1 MKDRLF
7 VLSQY
12 LLPHHLISRLA
23 GCLAECRVP
32 WVKNT
37 FIKAFVRHFQV
48 DMHEARVED
57 PTAYEHFNAFFTRAL
72 KEGARPIDPTP
83 GAVLNPCDGAISQ
96 LGRVEQGRIFQAKGH
111 SYSVTELLGGDHEHA
126 APFMGG
132 DFATVY
138 LSPKDYHRVHMPLT
152 GTLREMIY
160 VPGRIFSVNTV
171 TAEGVPELFARN
183 ERVVCLF
190 DTERGPMAMVL
201 VGAMIV
207 ASIETVWAGLV
218 TPPKRTLKRVRYDEA
233 ARAPIQLEK
242 GAEMGRFKLGSTV
255 ILLFGPDQ
263 ADWADH
269 LSALTPVRM
278 GETLGRAK
286 AASAPASPA
295 PDLPQ
300 P

>member
-12 LLPHHLISRLA
+12 VLPHHLISRAA
-23 GCLAECRVP
+23 GLLAECRIG
-32 WVKNT
+32 WLKNA
-37 FIKAFVRHFQV
+37 FIKAFIRHFQV
-48 DMHEARVED
+48 DMREAQIERIDEF
-57 PTAYEHFNAFFTRAL
+57 EHFNAFFTRAM
-72 KEGARPIDPTP
+72 KEGARPLDPTP
-83 GAVLNPCDGAISQ
+83 GAILNPCDGAISQ
-96 LGRVEQGRIFQAKGH
+96 LGSIEQGRIFQAKGH
-111 SYSVTELLGGDHEHA
+111 SYSLTELLGGDHQRA

-132 DFATVY
+132 EFATVY
-138 LSPKDYHRVHMPLT
+138 LSPKDYHRVHMPLE

-171 TAEGVPELFARN
+171 TAEGVPGLFARN

-190 DTERGPMAMVL
+190 DTEHGPMAMVL

-218 TPPKRTLKRVRYDEA
+218 TPPKRTLKSICYDEA
-233 ARAPIQLEK
+233 ARAPIHLAK

-263 ADWADH
+263 VRWAEDLRA
-269 LSALTPVRM
+269 LSPVRM
-278 GETLGRAK
+278 GESLGQARS
-286 AASAPASPA
+286 AAPPIV
-295 PDLPQ
+295 PTI
-300 P
+300 